1 MELID
6 FILHVDDHLLEFIT
20 NYGVWIYA
28 ILFLIIFVETGL
40 VVMPF
45 LPGDSLLFAA
55 GALAASTGAMN
66 PWTLGVLLFIAAVL
80 GDTLNYH
87 IGRYIGPRVFE
98 IESRFINKQHLINTQ
113 KFFEK
118 HGGKTIIFARFIPFA
133 RTFAPFV
140 AGAGKMDYKFFLSY
154 NLIGAFCWIGS
165 FITLGYI
172 FGNVPVVKDNFT
184 HLIFGIIIISVLP
197 GIIGFIRAKWPP
209 LSGFSAGSLVL
220 LSNGRWPVPPRQARL
235 QSSNPRCC
243 CAASRRTRRS
253 GRLRYSRFNA
263 RCR

>member
-1 MELID
+1 MELLD
-6 FILHVDDHLLEFIT
+6 FILHVDAHLLEFIT
-20 NYGVWIYA
+20 DYGVWIYA

-66 PWTLGVLLFIAAVL
+66 PYVLVILLFAAAVL

-87 IGRYIGPRVFE
+87 IGKFIGPRVFE
-98 IESRFINKQHLINTQ
+98 IESRFINKKHLTYTQ

-118 HGGKTIIFARFIPFA
+118 HGGKTIIFARFVPFA

-140 AGAGKMDYKFFLSY
+140 AGAGHMNYKYFLSF
-154 NLIGAFCWIGS
+154 NVIGAICWVGS
-165 FITLGYI
+165 FVTLGYL
-172 FGNVPVVKDNFT
+172 FGNMPIVKDNFT

-197 GIIGFIRAKWPP
+197 GIIGFIRQKLKKTA
-209 LSGFSAGSLVL
+209 
-220 LSNGRWPVPPRQARL
+220 
-235 QSSNPRCC
+235 
-243 CAASRRTRRS
+243 
-253 GRLRYSRFNA
+253 
-263 RCR
+263 

>member
-1 MELID
+1 MELLD

-55 GALAASTGAMN
+55 GALAASTGAMD
-66 PWTLGVLLFIAAVL
+66 PFILMILLFTAAVL

-87 IGRYIGPRVFE
+87 IGKFIGPRVFE
-98 IESRFINKQHLINTQ
+98 TESRFINKQHLNYTQ

-118 HGGKTIIFARFIPFA
+118 HGGKTIIFARFVPFA

-140 AGAGKMDYKFFLSY
+140 AGAGSMNYKFFLSF
-154 NLIGAFCWIGS
+154 NAIGGFLWIGS
-165 FITLGYI
+165 FITLGYL
-172 FGNVPVVKDNFT
+172 FGNMPIVKDNFT

-197 GIIGFIRAKWPP
+197 GIIGFIRPACV
-209 LSGFSAGSLVL
+209 G
-220 LSNGRWPVPPRQARL
+220 Q
-235 QSSNPRCC
+235 
-243 CAASRRTRRS
+243 
-253 GRLRYSRFNA
+253 
-263 RCR
+263 

>member
-1 MELID
+1 MDLLS
-6 FILHVDDHLLEFIT
+6 FLLHVDDHLLEFIK

-66 PWTLGVLLFIAAVL
+66 PWVLIILLFIAAVL
-80 GDTLNYH
+80 GDTLNYQ
-87 IGRYIGPRVFE
+87 IGKYIGPRVFE
-98 IESRFINKQHLINTQ
+98 IESRFINKQHLIKTQ
-113 KFFEK
+113 QFFER

-140 AGAGKMDYKFFLSY
+140 AGAGSMNYKFFLSF
-154 NLIGAFCWIGS
+154 NIVGGFLWIAS

-172 FGNVPVVKDNFT
+172 FGNVQVIKDNFT
-184 HLIFGIIIISVLP
+184 YLIFGIIILSVLP
-197 GIIGFIRAKWPP
+197 PIIEFMRHKLAKNKTP
-209 LSGFSAGSLVL
+209 
-220 LSNGRWPVPPRQARL
+220 
-235 QSSNPRCC
+235 
-243 CAASRRTRRS
+243 
-253 GRLRYSRFNA
+253 
-263 RCR
+263 

>member
-6 FILHVDDHLLEFIT
+6 FILHVDEHLLEFIT

-55 GALAASTGAMN
+55 GALAASTGAMD
-66 PWTLGVLLFIAAVL
+66 PWVLGILLFIAAVL
-80 GDTLNYH
+80 GDTVNYH

-98 IESRFINKQHLINTQ
+98 MNSRFINQQHLLKTQ
-113 KFFEK
+113 QFFQR
-118 HGGKTIIFARFIPFA
+118 HGGKTIIFARFVPFA

-140 AGAGKMDYKFFLSY
+140 AGAGNMNYKFFLTY
-154 NLIGAFCWIGS
+154 NVIGALCWIAS

-172 FGNVPVVKDNFT
+172 FGNMPIVKDNFS
-184 HLIFGIIIISVLP
+184 HLIFGIIIISILP
-197 GIIGFIRAKWPP
+197 GIIGFIRQKLNERKAK
-209 LSGFSAGSLVL
+209 
-220 LSNGRWPVPPRQARL
+220 
-235 QSSNPRCC
+235 
-243 CAASRRTRRS
+243 
-253 GRLRYSRFNA
+253 
-263 RCR
+263 

>member
-1 MELID
+1 MELLD
-6 FILHVDDHLLEFIT
+6 FILHVDAHLLEFIT
-20 NYGVWIYA
+20 DYGVWIYA

-66 PWTLGVLLFIAAVL
+66 PYILVILLFIAAVL

-87 IGRYIGPRVFE
+87 IGKFIGPRVFE
-98 IESRFINKQHLINTQ
+98 IESRFINKKHLTYTQ

-140 AGAGKMDYKFFLSY
+140 AGAGHMNYKYFLSF
-154 NLIGAFCWIGS
+154 NVIGAICWVGS
-165 FITLGYI
+165 FVILGYL
-172 FGNVPVVKDNFT
+172 FGNMPIVKDNFT

-197 GIIGFIRAKWPP
+197 GVIGFIRAK
-209 LSGFSAGSLVL
+209 LKK
-220 LSNGRWPVPPRQARL
+220 
-235 QSSNPRCC
+235 
-243 CAASRRTRRS
+243 
-253 GRLRYSRFNA
+253 
-263 RCR
+263 